1 MSELFDELVR
11 KRGFSQRFLKPKYE
25 DLADPFLLPDMKE
38 AIERIKTAKTRKEK
52 ILIYGDYDVDGVT
65 ASTLMNDALR
75 LAGFTEVR
83 TLLPDR
89 FKDGYGMSKKIVQ
102 EALDYGARLV
112 ITVDCG
118 SANGEIIA
126 ELAKEGIDTIVSD
139 HHEVPAELPKAV
151 AVVNP
156 KRRDVCMTIENFEE
170 KTETLMSLRDL
181 AGVGVAFMI
190 ARGMV
195 QEGLIP
201 DGQEKWMLDLVLIGT
216 ICDSMRMSEENRI
229 LCFYGVKVL
238 AKTRRLGVKEL
249 LRTAN
254 VRQISSEA
262 IGFQIGPRLN
272 AAGRM
277 ANAEIAFKLLN
288 STKKTEAANLAKE
301 LEEFNLERRN
311 QQTAAL
317 EEFSKKG
324 LPSDPVIVTTGD
336 WHEGVLGIIAG
347 RLVDDYRRPAFVLSE
362 SEKGILKGSGRSFG
376 DFNLAEALRACE
388 NEIIGGGGH
397 AGAAGV
403 KIKTDK
409 LEDFRHRINEYY
421 LSLGLCD
428 QERFFET
435 EADLEV
441 FNLGELNLDLIE
453 ELKSLEPFGA
463 GNEVPVFGLRDVFV
477 LDKKMIGSDEQHL
490 RMMVRGK
497 DQRTMKLM
505 SFYAPEEWK
514 QIEQG
519 QNIDILI
526 HLEENEW
533 NGLRNAEGRI
543 LDLRVAN

>member
-1 MSELFDELVR
+1 MR

-52 ILIYGDYDVDGVT
+52 IFIYGDYDVDGVT

-170 KTETLMSLRDL
+170 KTETLMNLRDL

-288 STKKTEAANLAKE
+288 STKMTEAANLAKE

-403 KIKTDK
+403 KIKTDR
-409 LEDFRHRINEYY
+409 LEDFRQRINEYY

>member
-1 MSELFDELVR
+1 MR

-75 LAGFTEVR
+75 LAGFTEVK

-102 EALDYGARLV
+102 EALDYGTRLV

-156 KRRDVCMTIENFEE
+156 KRRDICTKIENFEE
-170 KTETLMSLRDL
+170 KTETLMNLRDL

-254 VRQISSEA
+254 VRQISSET

-324 LPSDPVIVTTGD
+324 LPSDPVIVATGD

-409 LEDFRHRINEYY
+409 LEDFRQRINEYY

-441 FNLGELNLDLIE
+441 FDLGGLNLDLIE

>member
-1 MSELFDELVR
+1 MR

-403 KIKTDK
+403 KIKTDR
-409 LEDFRHRINEYY
+409 LEDFRQRINEYY

>member
-1 MSELFDELVR
+1 MR

>member
-1 MSELFDELVR
+1 MR

-170 KTETLMSLRDL
+170 KTETLMNLRDL

>member
-1 MSELFDELVR
+1 M
-11 KRGFSQRFLKPKYE
+11 
-25 DLADPFLLPDMKE
+25 LPDMKE

-52 ILIYGDYDVDGVT
+52 IFIYGDYDVDGVT

-170 KTETLMSLRDL
+170 KTETLMNLRDL

-403 KIKTDK
+403 KIKTDR
-409 LEDFRHRINEYY
+409 LEDFRQRINEYY

>member
-1 MSELFDELVR
+1 MR

-52 ILIYGDYDVDGVT
+52 IFIYGDYDVDGVT

-170 KTETLMSLRDL
+170 KTETLMNLRDL

-403 KIKTDK
+403 KIKTDR
-409 LEDFRHRINEYY
+409 LEDFRQRINEYY

>member
-1 MSELFDELVR
+1 MR

-52 ILIYGDYDVDGVT
+52 IFIYGDYDVDGVT

-403 KIKTDK
+403 KIKTDR
-409 LEDFRHRINEYY
+409 LEDFRQRINEYY

>member
-1 MSELFDELVR
+1 M
-11 KRGFSQRFLKPKYE
+11 
-25 DLADPFLLPDMKE
+25 
-38 AIERIKTAKTRKEK
+38 
-52 ILIYGDYDVDGVT
+52 
-65 ASTLMNDALR
+65 
-75 LAGFTEVR
+75 
-83 TLLPDR
+83 
-89 FKDGYGMSKKIVQ
+89 IV
-102 EALDYGARLV
+102 A
-112 ITVDCG
+112 
-118 SANGEIIA
+118 
-126 ELAKEGIDTIVSD
+126 
-139 HHEVPAELPKAV
+139 
-151 AVVNP
+151 
-156 KRRDVCMTIENFEE
+156 
-170 KTETLMSLRDL
+170 
-181 AGVGVAFMI
+181 
-190 ARGMV
+190 
-195 QEGLIP
+195 
-201 DGQEKWMLDLVLIGT
+201 
-216 ICDSMRMSEENRI
+216 
-229 LCFYGVKVL
+229 
-238 AKTRRLGVKEL
+238 
-249 LRTAN
+249 
-254 VRQISSEA
+254 
-262 IGFQIGPRLN
+262 
-272 AAGRM
+272 
-277 ANAEIAFKLLN
+277 
-288 STKKTEAANLAKE
+288 
-301 LEEFNLERRN
+301 
-311 QQTAAL
+311 
-317 EEFSKKG
+317 
-324 LPSDPVIVTTGD
+324 TGD

-409 LEDFRHRINEYY
+409 LEDFRQRINEYY

-441 FNLGELNLDLIE
+441 FDLGGLNLDLIE